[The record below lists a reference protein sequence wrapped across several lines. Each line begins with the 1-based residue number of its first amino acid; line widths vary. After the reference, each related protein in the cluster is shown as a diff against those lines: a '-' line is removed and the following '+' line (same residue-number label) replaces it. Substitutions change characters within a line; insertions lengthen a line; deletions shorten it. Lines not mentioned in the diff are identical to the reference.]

1 MLGIVYKL
9 SCNKTGLVYFGST
22 FSYDTR
28 KQEHIRMKKKDVTSF
43 QIIDNGDYKFEIL
56 ETHETISKRDLELRE
71 GHYIS
76 NFECVN
82 KFSLKHDCEKPK
94 KDRFDYCECGLYL
107 SMNHLARHKKCKQHQ
122 QWMID
127 NIKYVE
133 PIETYQDKKYQKFT
147 CECGGKHTHNHK
159 SEHFKSKRHQK
170 FISQMLK

>member
-9 SCNKTGLVYFGST
+9 SCNKTGLVYFGSS
-22 FSYDTR
+22 FNYDVR
-28 KQEHIRMKKKDVTSF
+28 KQEHIRKKDKKVNSC

-82 KFSLKHDCEKPK
+82 KNCPKPDCEKPNFA
-94 KDRFDYCECGLYL
+94 RYDYCECGLYL
-107 SMNHLARHKKCKQHQ
+107 SMSHLTRHKKSKQHQ

-127 NIKYVE
+127 KIKYVE
-133 PIETYQDKKYQKFT
+133 PTETYVDRRSKKFT
-147 CECGGKHTHNHK
+147 CECGGKYTTNHK
-159 SEHFKSKRHQK
+159 TEHFKTKRHQK
-170 FISQMLK
+170 FID